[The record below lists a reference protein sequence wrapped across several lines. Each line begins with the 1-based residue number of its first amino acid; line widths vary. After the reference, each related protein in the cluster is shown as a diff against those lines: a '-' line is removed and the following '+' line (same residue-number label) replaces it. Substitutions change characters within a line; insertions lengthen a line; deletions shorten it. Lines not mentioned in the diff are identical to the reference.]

1 VSIDKCRFWW
11 VPAQI
16 AKSPELHM
24 VIWKGGERKMAVEE
38 TVTPEHVH
46 EQALQWEHSALTTEL
61 LIALG
66 AVVLSIIAI
75 VGVLPTQLAAIA
87 VIAMG
92 AMMLFQG
99 AAVALHYSELLYEAG
114 ATHRADTMEGTQG
127 VATEFL
133 AGTAGIILGVLA
145 LVGLQPTT
153 LMSVAVIAYG
163 GSLLLTSGE
172 MTWRNSLMARESEP
186 MRQIMRQIG
195 SAAAGAQLL
204 VGLTGIILGILGLV
218 GMSAIMMILVAILA
232 TGTLILLRSSA
243 VGGLMLEFLRR

>member
-1 VSIDKCRFWW
+1 
-11 VPAQI
+11 
-16 AKSPELHM
+16 M
-24 VIWKGGERKMAVEE
+24 VIWKGGERKMAVE

-46 EQALQWEHSALTTEL
+46 EQALRWEHSALTTEL

-66 AVVLSIIAI
+66 AVVLSIVAI
-75 VGVLPTQLAAIA
+75 VGVFPMQLGAIA
-87 VIAMG
+87 VIGIG
-92 AMMLFQG
+92 AMLLFQG

-114 ATHRADTMEGTQG
+114 ATQRAGSMEGTQS
-127 VATEFL
+127 VANEFL

-153 LMSVAVIAYG
+153 LMSVAIIAYG

-172 MTWRNSLMARESEP
+172 MTWRNALMVRESKAV
-186 MRQIMRQIG
+186 RQIVQQIG

-204 VGLTGIILGILGLV
+204 VGLASIVLGILGLV
-218 GMSAIMMILVAILA
+218 GTAAMMMILVAVLA
-232 TGTLILLRSSA
+232 MGTLILLRSSA

>member
-1 VSIDKCRFWW
+1 
-11 VPAQI
+11 
-16 AKSPELHM
+16 
-24 VIWKGGERKMAVEE
+24 MAVE

-46 EQALQWEHSALTTEL
+46 EQALRWEHSALTTEL

-66 AVVLSIIAI
+66 AVVLAIIAI
-75 VGVLPTQLAAIA
+75 VGVFPTQLAAIA
-87 VIAMG
+87 VIGIG

-114 ATHRADTMEGTQG
+114 ATKRADTMEGTQG

-133 AGTAGIILGVLA
+133 VGTTGIILGVLA

-153 LMSVAVIAYG
+153 LMSVAIIAFG

-172 MTWRNSLMARESEP
+172 MTWRNALMSRESEP
-186 MRQIMRQIG
+186 VRQIIREIG

-204 VGLTGIILGILGLV
+204 VGLASIVLGILSLV
-218 GMSAIMMILVAILA
+218 GVAATMMILVAVLA